1 VDAICGIEKALTQIK
16 RASRS
21 YADTWAVRVMDLLM
35 ETSTESSYLCAIE
48 CKNCSLYYSVRLED
62 LVDPLACP
70 YCSNVPFY
78 VQKRLLIKA

>member
-1 VDAICGIEKALTQIK
+1 
-16 RASRS
+16 
-21 YADTWAVRVMDLLM
+21 M

-70 YCSNVPFY
+70 YCAAKEQPVLAGADDGAGPG
-78 VQKRLLIKA
+78 LE